1 MHPIFARSRRLG
13 LYLLLFLQAG
23 ALLGELLAQN
33 TVMSRQLA
41 LLVAI
46 PLLLLHSFSCLASWY
61 LCRSLPLDG
70 ESSGRPVLA
79 LAAAATLA
87 SGLLL
92 ALADVWARALDGM
105 VPAGGGA
112 REGVAQGRFLIFVF
126 GLLIFSLVAVVHY
139 LFIIAEERRAAV
151 ARAFEMKIQAR
162 EAELRALRA
171 QINPHFLFN
180 SLNSI
185 SSLVVADPSRAR
197 KMCIRLADFLRQS
210 LRFGA
215 RDSISVRQE
224 IELMA
229 SYLEVEQFRF
239 GDRLRLGLLVGEG
252 CSKLLVP
259 PLILQPLVE
268 NAVGHGIGQLLEG
281 GSVEIEVQCRRDRLR
296 ITVENDCEAQRSSK
310 RGEGI
315 GLENVRQRLEA
326 RYGDRAELKIE
337 APWSKAR
344 PSGESRAIPGAAV
357 VPPGEP
363 AGSRFRATVSL
374 PAVEGGQRE

>member
-23 ALLGELLAQN
+23 ALLGELLAQS
-33 TVMSRQLA
+33 TSMSRPLA

-46 PLLLLHSFSCLASWY
+46 PVLLLHSFSCLASWY
-61 LCRSLPLDG
+61 LCRSLPLGGDRP
-70 ESSGRPVLA
+70 GRPVLA

-87 SGLLL
+87 AGLLL
-92 ALADVWARALDGM
+92 ALADVWARALGEI
-105 VPAGGGA
+105 VPAAGA
-112 REGVAQGRFLIFVF
+112 EVREGLSQGRFLVFVF

-151 ARAFEMKIQAR
+151 ARALEMRIQAR

-185 SSLVVADPSRAR
+185 SSLVTADPAQAR

-224 IELMA
+224 VELMA
-229 SYLEVEQFRF
+229 SYLEVERFRF
-239 GDRLRLGLLVGEG
+239 GNRLRPSLQVGED
-252 CSKLLVP
+252 CSELQVP

-281 GSVEIEVQCRRDRLR
+281 GSVEIEVRCREEHLQ
-296 ITVENDCEAQRSSK
+296 ITVENDCEARPSSK

-315 GLENVRQRLEA
+315 GLENVRQRLAA
-326 RYGDRAELKIE
+326 RYGDRAGLKIE
-337 APWSKAR
+337 APWVKT
-344 PSGESRAIPGAAV
+344 RASEASQQGQEI
-357 VPPGEP
+357 VPPGRP
-363 AGSRFRATVSL
+363 STSRFRATVSL
-374 PAVEGGQRE
+374 PASEDRE

>member
-33 TVMSRQLA
+33 TATSRPLA

-46 PLLLLHSFSCLASWY
+46 PVLLLHSFSCLASWY
-61 LCRSLPLDG
+61 LCRSLPLGG
-70 ESSGRPVLA
+70 ERPGLPVFA

-87 SGLLL
+87 AGLLL
-92 ALADVWARALDGM
+92 ALADVWARALDEI
-105 VPAGGGA
+105 VPASGGGA
-112 REGVAQGRFLIFVF
+112 REGLVQGRFLIFVF

-139 LFIIAEERRAAV
+139 LFIIAEERRTAV

-185 SSLVVADPSRAR
+185 SSLVTADPVQAR

-215 RDSISVRQE
+215 RDSVSVRQE

-239 GDRLRLGLLVGEG
+239 GARLRPCLQVGEE
-252 CSKLLVP
+252 CSELRVP

-281 GSVEIEVQCRRDRLR
+281 GSVEVRVQCRGGRLR
-296 ITVENDCEAQRSSK
+296 ITVENDCEARPSNK

-326 RYGDRAELKIE
+326 RYGDRAGLKIE
-337 APWSKAR
+337 APWAKSRA
-344 PSGESRAIPGAAV
+344 SGESREVEETALPGRPAV
-357 VPPGEP
+357 
-363 AGSRFRATVSL
+363 SRFRATVSL
-374 PAVEGGQRE
+374 PTVEDRE